1 MRRLLS
7 FIALAALTAG
17 AMRAQTPADTSL
29 PACRS
34 KDIPAPTAAD
44 LDPLNRHTA
53 CFYNSIALAGT
64 PSREGCSL
72 VWHPVDKDATPQWYG
87 GDSVTISY
95 RSKVGDVQ
103 VYYYDRKRQCLS
115 ADYYVH
121 KVEQLEPAELGL
133 PHELTVGP
141 GTRIAWGDDEV
152 PDQSGEG
159 MLYRWSIDDLRQRCA
174 SVQGTG
180 LTNDVVLAVNEV
192 ETPTTFYVML
202 QRSFCGNFYAKD
214 YVVITVDS
222 TAQGPWATMDGG
234 HAAQPGGGFVA
245 ADADCPTLPEG
256 KAPVSITTA
265 NADNPNM
272 TCNNTPIKL
281 TAQLGYQGNIVS
293 SVWNFGDGSTLHSAG
308 DQVYHTFGA
317 SATYKV
323 TVTVTDD
330 KGCVRTSTEPFYIAS
345 SQDPYERMSLVQQ
358 LYMDLPAGEPQ
369 YLRASP
375 SFHGVHHTWWRLK
388 DPEHKTT
395 GVDYYPARCSDDYFV
410 YVVDQHYCQRQATAF
425 VGFLNAPSS
434 LPEQK
439 TEK

>member
-95 RSKVGDVQ
+95 RSKVGDVH
-103 VYYYDRKRQCLS
+103 VYNYDRKRQCLS
-115 ADYYVH
+115 AGYYVH

-141 GTRIAWGDDEV
+141 GTLIAWGDDEV

-180 LTNDVVLAVNEV
+180 LTNNVVLAVNEV

-202 QRSFCGNFYAKD
+202 QRSFCGNFFARD

-222 TAQGPWATMDGG
+222 TAQGPWPKTDGRR
-234 HAAQPGGGFVA
+234 AAPGGVFGA
-245 ADADCPTLPEG
+245 ADSRCPELPEG
-256 KAPVSITTA
+256 TAAVSIVSA
-265 NADNPNM
+265 NTDNTNM

-281 TAQLGYQGNIVS
+281 TAQLAYPGSVVS
-293 SVWNFGDGSTLHSAG
+293 AVWDFGDGSTLHASG
-308 DQVYHTFGA
+308 DHVYHTFRA
-317 SATYKV
+317 MATYNV

-330 KGCVRTSTEPFYIAS
+330 KGCVQKTIEPFYIS
-345 SQDPYERMSLVQQ
+345 SMHDPYEHMSLMR
-358 LYMDLPAGEPQ
+358 LMYMDLPAGEPQ
-369 YLRASP
+369 HLHASP

-434 LPEQK
+434 LPGQK
-439 TEK
+439 TDK